1 MNFNIVAFRPLRQ
14 VVATATIARDH
25 PEADGDDADS
35 NTNSGGG
42 LIQGDEFLSLYIQS
56 QQPYRRLKS
65 TNENDTLPADSSA
78 PIPTRHRSH
87 DTAAVSVELSAV
99 PADSDEDEVANDD
112 DNDAILTR
120 VSQNVVKLVTRGSRI
135 VFIEDAPTDTPALT
149 QSTSVSVTSSEH
161 RGSSGSSHDNDAYT
175 DMDAKDSM
183 NEASSN
189 FETILQPPPS
199 TTPVETLNG
208 DSRHRSVSYSSV
220 SQSSARAPINGS
232 NAATA
237 AHISEPARV
246 YGEPSKVYSEPARNY
261 AEPERVYS
269 EPARVYSEPARVYS
283 EPARIYSE
291 PAKVYSL
298 PAQNYGE
305 PAKVY
310 GEPAKVYSLPAGSED
325 NGRPRSTSTNTP
337 PNGTPSPAGTALIQ
351 NPASTSFHFGVHNV
365 PPAKRIIFNLDKLP
379 YDLLNAPVTDTD
391 GTSNSAARSSGP
403 KAGHQQRIHPLFAP
417 QLDGQRFHQFTRK
430 TYGQQF
436 GALPSLPSSTNGQKA
451 SPADDDGARTD
462 NAGDTMG
469 PTKDSSMD
477 AIAPMPEEES
487 PDESPDTKVGFVVE
501 GRNYRKY
508 RVEEKTSDGFI
519 VGEYGVVSNN
529 DGSLRGVRYTA
540 DSTISPNLIYETLM
554 KFLSL

>member
-1 MNFNIVAFRPLRQ
+1 M
-14 VVATATIARDH
+14 
-25 PEADGDDADS
+25 
-35 NTNSGGG
+35 SGGG
-42 LIQGDEFLSLYIQS
+42 DDSELANSSGGIIQGDEFLSLYINS
-56 QQPYRRLKS
+56 QQSYGSGDR
-65 TNENDTLPADSSA
+65 TNENNVRSTESSVLT
-78 PIPTRHRSH
+78 PVRNRSH
-87 DTAAVSVELSAV
+87 DTAAVSVELSAE
-99 PADSDEDEVANDD
+99 PADSDDEDADD
-112 DNDAILTR
+112 DVAQTR
-120 VSQNVVKLVTRGSRI
+120 GSQNVVKLVTRGSRI
-135 VFIEDAPTDTPALT
+135 VFIEDAPADTANVT
-149 QSTSVSVTSSEH
+149 QVTSVSVTSSEH
-161 RGSSGSSHDNDAYT
+161 RASSSSDSGDRIAIELDTDPDDEDDTETET

-199 TTPVETLNG
+199 TTPIETLIVHDPPADYRSG
-208 DSRHRSVSYSSV
+208 ASRPRSVSYSSV
-220 SQSSARAPINGS
+220 SQQTGALNNTSPPPQRP
-232 NAATA
+232 
-237 AHISEPARV
+237 HISEPARV

-261 AEPERVYS
+261 AEPERIYSEPARIYSEPARIYS
-269 EPARVYSEPARVYS
+269 EPARV
-283 EPARIYSE
+283 YSE

-325 NGRPRSTSTNTP
+325 NGRPQTSSTARPTDV
-337 PNGTPSPAGTALIQ
+337 PSPAGTALIQ

-365 PPAKRIIFNLDKLP
+365 PSAKRIIFNLDKLP
-379 YDLLNAPVTDTD
+379 YDLLNAPVSDADNTN
-391 GTSNSAARSSGP
+391 NSAGDSV
-403 KAGHQQRIHPLFAP
+403 GHKPRIHPLFAP

-430 TYGQQF
+430 SYGQQF
-436 GALPSLPSSTNGQKA
+436 GALPSLPASSSNAEKA
-451 SPADDDGARTD
+451 TVSDGKPHDDGAGVADADTD
-462 NAGDTMG
+462 GESATPAITTYGA
-469 PTKDSSMD
+469 SMVAEPLPVD
-477 AIAPMPEEES
+477 PR
-487 PDESPDTKVGFVVE
+487 DTKVGFVLE